1 MKIATLIELLGIFPD
16 STEVYVQTCEGD
28 LLSPL
33 ERKSLWLTEAWI
45 DEWSKT
51 LETPKLV
58 ITAFIKGRARIEH
71 KNQNSGVLVKHVDKE
86 TAA

>member
-1 MKIATLIELLGIFPD
+1 MKITTLIELLGMFPG

-33 ERKSLWLTEAWI
+33 ERKNLWLTEAWI
-45 DEWSKT
+45 DERSKT
-51 LETPKLV
+51 LEAPKLV
-58 ITAFIKGRARIEH
+58 ITAFINGRERIEH
-71 KNQNSGVLVKHVDKE
+71 KNQHSGVLVKHVDKE